1 LICKAKSTILFI
13 YLDSR
18 FQAIKDGYGIL
29 ADKKRYWAMGWD
41 PKPTDLRKD
50 YRCNPILLKLDL
62 LGRFSVAA
70 NSEWFTQALKLI
82 NEYTDESGIY
92 HFPKSFLTEK
102 DSNWILGSHMGLGEN
117 RRRKDALTIEGTFRA
132 LVIMKNILKEM

>member
-1 LICKAKSTILFI
+1 MPELTVDLQSKVNDIISYI
-13 YLDSR
+13 LDSS
-18 FQAIKDGYGIL
+18 
-29 ADKKRYWAMGWD
+29 WAMGWD

-92 HFPKSFLTEK
+92 HFPKS
-102 DSNWILGSHMGLGEN
+102 
-117 RRRKDALTIEGTFRA
+117 
-132 LVIMKNILKEM
+132 